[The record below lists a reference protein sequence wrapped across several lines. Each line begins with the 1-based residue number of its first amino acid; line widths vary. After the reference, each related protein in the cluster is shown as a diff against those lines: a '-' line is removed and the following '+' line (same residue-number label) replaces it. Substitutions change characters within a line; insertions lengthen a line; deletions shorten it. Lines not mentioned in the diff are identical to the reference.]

1 MWVLKLMLMVWIE
14 IFEKEY
20 NVSLD
25 EGKQK

>member
-1 MWVLKLMLMVWIE
+1 MWVLKLMLMVCIE